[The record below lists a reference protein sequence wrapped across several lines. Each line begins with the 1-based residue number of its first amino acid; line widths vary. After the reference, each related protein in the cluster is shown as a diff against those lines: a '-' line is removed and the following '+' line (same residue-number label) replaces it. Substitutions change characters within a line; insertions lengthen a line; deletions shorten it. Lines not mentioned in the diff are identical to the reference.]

1 LSRQM
6 AARLFR
12 LYALSRRLPDGAQRD
27 FRRAREIGAAR
38 RQGAAA
44 LHHRRS
50 GARHAQSD
58 GRVRQG
64 VRSPHRRPHRD
75 ARRNRRRG
83 ARLSRLF
90 RQGRRQGRAR
100 RLSHGPQLGHL
111 CDAARRRAVRR
122 DLHAGDHRRPDGAA
136 FEKTHRQPEF
146 LIGDTAMMR
155 LSLIAAA
162 YAAGLAAA
170 AAAEPS
176 AIAVTDAWARAT
188 PPGAKTGA
196 AYVTVTNTG
205 KAADRL
211 MSAATPV
218 AGAAQLHTT
227 LTENGVMKMR
237 PV

>member
-1 LSRQM
+1 
-6 AARLFR
+6 
-12 LYALSRRLPDGAQRD
+12 
-27 FRRAREIGAAR
+27 
-38 RQGAAA
+38 
-44 LHHRRS
+44 
-50 GARHAQSD
+50 
-58 GRVRQG
+58 
-64 VRSPHRRPHRD
+64 
-75 ARRNRRRG
+75 
-83 ARLSRLF
+83 
-90 RQGRRQGRAR
+90 
-100 RLSHGPQLGHL
+100 
-111 CDAARRRAVRR
+111 
-122 DLHAGDHRRPDGAA
+122 
-136 FEKTHRQPEF
+136 
-146 LIGDTAMMR
+146 MMR

-237 PV
+237 PVAAIDLKPGASVTLKPGGMHLMLMDLKQPLKQGESFPLALTFEKAGKIEADVTVQKAGAMSSMDMGNMPGMNMK